1 MTIEEILQR
10 LKYKNALTPPV
21 DTETRIEA
29 AELIVRLKQRNEYL
43 HKMLGEKI
51 PGAKPNLWIVII
63 SRGGERFNAEFN
75 DKEQAEAV
83 YNAEIRTNSPA
94 VLYECVATRTF
105 VPLIDLDEARFID
118 DYDEDSN

>member
-1 MTIEEILQR
+1 MNEEKIMSEMMTKIIALEDKNRR
-10 LKYKNALTPPV
+10 LL
-21 DTETRIEA
+21 E
-29 AELIVRLKQRNEYL
+29 RNEYL
-43 HKMLGEKI
+43 HKMLGEKL

-63 SRGGERFNAEFN
+63 SRNGERFNAEFN

-83 YNAEIRTNSPA
+83 YNAEIHDNNPA

-118 DYDEDSN
+118 DEESN